1 MLWLLWNVLSLL
13 EAKMKNTCTFL
24 NWAFL
29 WKKNP
34 AECFPWSHSYNNL
47 HKDCT
52 SLSDNKDREQCE
64 AVITGLPIRGFGSLF
79 SQHRSTSTLI
89 YSLSVTLLQLKRK
102 SCSTTTWIK
111 CRLVWVRIKKKKKT
125 SQQRFSHY
133 PRSARLTLLLQRR
146 SESALTLIIQAET
159 QSFSRRRRVIYQPHL
174 QDIDWDRSKC

>member
-13 EAKMKNTCTFL
+13 ESKMKNTCTFL

-34 AECFPWSHSYNNL
+34 AECFPWSHSYNHL
-47 HKDCT
+47 HKDYT

-64 AVITGLPIRGFGSLF
+64 TVITGLPIRGFGSLF

-102 SCSTTTWIK
+102 SCSTTTRIK
-111 CRLVWVRIKKKKKT
+111 CRLVWVRIKKT

-159 QSFSRRRRVIYQPHL
+159 QSFSRRQRVIYQPHL